1 MAGTDVFGYKR
12 NPKPDGVF
20 STEDSSLTIGGT
32 SMTSSAYLVQSWN
45 VRYQQEVTE
54 LFEIGSNRLYWA
66 KGRPSGSGEIGRVV
80 GANKSD
86 MPGTGL
92 FPKEA
97 YDICDGGATMT
108 IQAVGGHCD
117 QNSNVPLTLN
127 QGVNITMSG
136 VIITQLGF
144 SMAVAD
150 VRIMEG
156 YGWRFASM
164 VLA

>member
-20 STEDSSLTIGGT
+20 SSEDSSLTIGGT

-45 VRYQQEVTE
+45 VEYTQDVAE

-66 KGRPSGSGEIGRVV
+66 KGRPVGRGSVGRVV
-80 GANKSD
+80 GANKAD

-97 YDICDGGATMT
+97 YDICDGGGTFLGIASLLK
-108 IQAVGGHCD
+108 QAVP
-117 QNSNVPLTLN
+117 SSPLGLYVTHGIFSKGLEVFN
-127 QGVNITMSG
+127 GLIDGVYTANPFPQVDLTNTILT
-136 VIITQLGF
+136 VI
-144 SMAVAD
+144 
-150 VRIMEG
+150 
-156 YGWRFASM
+156 
-164 VLA
+164 